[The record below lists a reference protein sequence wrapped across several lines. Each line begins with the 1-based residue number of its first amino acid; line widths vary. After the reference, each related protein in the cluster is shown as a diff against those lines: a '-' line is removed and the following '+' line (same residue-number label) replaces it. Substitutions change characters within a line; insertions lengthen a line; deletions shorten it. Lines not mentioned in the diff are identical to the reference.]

1 MVTGVRINNDV
12 GTTQIDE
19 TYSNLVL
26 IDKQTITI
34 ALPVTTAYDY
44 IASGDVVAIAVK
56 CYPET
61 FTTTAVSF
69 SSGVWV
75 YRLSFYNNP
84 LTTGTCTFTIY
95 AFGKAPSP
103 TENLGLRV
111 RDASGN
117 LIYHSQFKPLRILS
131 VQGGASFYSA
141 PVGRTVAAMFL
152 SLSMYSAAGPPV
164 TFETWS
170 LRAPGT
176 YIEPILLTLGAGGLG
191 LVRNGQYAAVDVTHY

>member
-1 MVTGVRINNDV
+1 MATGLRINNDV

-26 IDKQTITI
+26 IEKKTVTISV
-34 ALPVTTAYDY
+34 PVTTAYDY
-44 IASGDVVAIAVK
+44 IASGDVVAIAVN

-95 AFGKAPSP
+95 AFGKAPAP
-103 TENLGLRV
+103 TENFGVRV
-111 RDASGN
+111 RDGSGG
-117 LIYHSQFKPLRILS
+117 LIYHSQMKPLRILS

-176 YIEPILLTLGAGGLG
+176 YIEPILLTLGAGSLG

>member
-1 MVTGVRINNDV
+1 MATGLKIFNDS
-12 GTTQIDE
+12 GTIQIDE

-26 IDKQTITI
+26 IEKKTVTI

-95 AFGKAPSP
+95 AFGKVPTPS
-103 TENLGLRV
+103 EDFGLAV
-111 RDASGN
+111 YNASGG
-117 LIYHSQFKPLRILS
+117 LVYHSQMKPLRILA
-131 VQGGASFYSA
+131 VLGGASFYSA

-170 LRAPGT
+170 LRAPGN